1 MELILQQNLPHQQK
15 AIDTVCNSLDG
26 VMITQPVQFYENPQ
40 INLADNKLAENLRA
54 LQATIP
60 ADYKSSAAIGSCLNL
75 DIKMETGTGK
85 TYVYTK
91 TIFELHKRYGINKFI
106 IAVPSLAIKA
116 GTTQFMLDEYSRR
129 HFTDSCGYGTEI
141 ELGVLEA
148 PKNKKKGRSY
158 FPSVV
163 SDFVKGS
170 CQNTKKI
177 YVLLVNMQLITSNSQ
192 RNGRYP
198 GLLWRDDYDY
208 GAEGFYRPFDAL
220 RATKPVVIID
230 EPHRFS
236 RDQKAFQTIM
246 SEIQPQ
252 AVIRYG
258 ATFPETTTGRGKN
271 KITVK
276 DYQYLLY
283 DLNACESFNQG
294 LIKGVAKEHFEPLSK
309 QEEKV
314 KILSITSKDSVTFQR
329 KKRDDTTRTFTLKTG
344 DSLAL
349 ISDAFEDIT
358 VLAITKNTV
367 EFSNGVIKTTG
378 EEMDVDIYMSS
389 YQEQMLRLALERHFE
404 TERENFC
411 NRSFKIKTLALFFI
425 DDISS
430 YRPDADGKA
439 PYLLTAFE
447 RLLKERIEITLASLN
462 EHETEYRAYLEASLT
477 NLSACH
483 AGYFAQDNNDTDE
496 EIAKEVDAIL
506 NGKKQ
511 LLSFKNADGSYNTLR
526 FLFSKWT
533 LKEGWDNP
541 NVFTIAKLRSSG
553 SENSKLQEV
562 GRGLRLPV
570 DENGNRISNEEFQL
584 NYIVDFTEAD
594 FAQRLVDQ
602 INNEIPQ
609 ASTISEERLAA
620 VAQKLG
626 MTPDDLFDELYDKH
640 YIDRHNNIRSDTRDQ
655 FFAEYPQFASGLST
669 GKVRDKNK
677 EKPKPIKIRK
687 AVYNEIRELW
697 ERINQRYLLFYDLDL
712 NADMAS
718 VALSLFEKPGVFT
731 NVVMSS
737 SRDIVHSDGTQ
748 MSTTGTGV
756 QYTVMRQIAYGTFL
770 SRIMRVTSIP
780 IATLHSAMI
789 QYAKKHG
796 TIDPKYINEN
806 SASAFCAEFQ
816 NWKVSAL
823 QGRFRYVKISS
834 PCGATALSYADGSP
848 RDEITLGRI
857 GTKIVEGT
865 PSAKYLYDA
874 YAYDSPLEKENI
886 TADIEEVVVYGKIP
900 RSSIAIP
907 TITGGMYSPDF
918 MYVVKKASGEKELNI
933 VVETKDMED
942 KEVLRGNEEAKIKC
956 AEIFFKTL
964 SDEGYTVHFHT
975 QINNKQMAQIINEVL
990 NTERI
995 KRNIKVSDL

>member
-15 AIDTVCNSLDG
+15 AIDAVCDSLDG
-26 VMITQPVQFYENPQ
+26 VMITPSIQFYENPK
-40 INLADNKLAENLRA
+40 INLSDGRLLANLHA
-54 LQATIP
+54 LQTAVP
-60 ADYKSSAAIGSCLNL
+60 AEYRNKAAVGSCLNL

-91 TIFELHKRYGINKFI
+91 TIYELHKRYGINKFI

-116 GTTQFMLDEYSRR
+116 GTAQFMRDEYSRR
-129 HFTDSCGYGTEI
+129 HFTDGCGYGTEI

-148 PKNKKKGRSY
+148 VKNKKKGHSY

-163 SDFVKGS
+163 SDFIKGS

-177 YVLLVNMQLITSNSQ
+177 YVMLVNMQLITSNSK
-192 RNGRYP
+192 RDGRDT

-236 RDQKAFQTIM
+236 RDQSAFQTIM
-246 SEIQPQ
+246 SEIRPQ

-271 KITVK
+271 KVTVK

-309 QEEKV
+309 QDEKV
-314 KILSITSKDSVTFQR
+314 KILSIAAKESVTFQH
-329 KKRDDTTRTFTLKTG
+329 KKRDNITRTFTLKTG
-344 DSLAL
+344 DSLAVV
-349 ISDAFEDIT
+349 SDAFEGIT
-358 VLAITKNTV
+358 ILAITASTV
-367 EFSNGVIKTTG
+367 EFSNGVIKTAG
-378 EEMDVDIYMSS
+378 EEMDVDVYMSS
-389 YQEQMLRLALERHFE
+389 YQEQMIRLALERHFE

-411 NRSFKIKTLALFFI
+411 NRAFKIKTLALFFI

-430 YRPDADGKA
+430 YRPDARGKA

-462 EHETEYRAYLEASLT
+462 DHETEYRAYLMASLK
-477 NLSACH
+477 NISACH
-483 AGYFAQDNNDTDE
+483 AGYFSQDNDDSDE
-496 EIAKEVDAIL
+496 KIAKEVDAIL

-511 LLSFKNADGSYNTLR
+511 LLSFINPDGSYHTLR

-570 DENGNRISNEEFQL
+570 DENGNRISNEQFQL

-602 INNEIPQ
+602 INGEIPQ
-609 ASTISEERLAA
+609 ASVLTEESIKR
-620 VAQKLG
+620 VAGLLG
-626 MTPDDLFDELYDKH
+626 KDPGALFGELLGKQ
-640 YIDRHNNIRSDTRDQ
+640 YIDWQRNILSENRSS
-655 FFAEYPQFASGLST
+655 FFTEYPQFSSGLSA
-669 GKVRDKNK
+669 GKVKDRNK

-687 AVYNEIRELW
+687 AVYSEIRELW
-697 ERINQRYLLFYDLDL
+697 ERINQRYLLFYDQDLD
-712 NADMAS
+712 ADMEA

-731 NVVMSS
+731 DVVISS
-737 SRDIVHSDGTQ
+737 RRDIVRNSENQ
-748 MSTTGTGV
+748 MVTTTGAGV
-756 QYTVMRQIAYGTFL
+756 QYTIMRPIAYGLFL
-770 SRIMRVTSIP
+770 SRIMRTTSIP
-780 IATLHSAMI
+780 IATLHRAMI
-789 QYAKKHG
+789 RYYEKHG
-796 TIDPKYINEN
+796 TVDPKYINEN
-806 SASAFCAEFQ
+806 SVGAFCAEFR
-816 NWKVSAL
+816 NWKVSQL
-823 QGRFRYVKISS
+823 EGRFRYVKSET
-834 PCGATALSYADGSP
+834 PCGATALTYADGSP
-848 RDEITLGRI
+848 REEIAQGRI
-857 GTKIVEGT
+857 GTKLVAGA

-874 YAYDSPLEKENI
+874 YAYDSPLEKDNM

-900 RSSIAIP
+900 RNSVAIP
-907 TITGGMYSPDF
+907 TIAGGMYSPDF
-918 MYVVKKASGEKELNI
+918 MYVVKKATGEKELNL
-933 VVETKDMED
+933 VVETKDVEGKD
-942 KEVLRGNEEAKIKC
+942 VLRGNEAAKIEC
-956 AEIFFKTL
+956 AKVFFDIL
-964 SDEGYTVHFHT
+964 SRDGFVVHFRD
-975 QINNKQMAQIINEVL
+975 QINNKQIVQIINEIL
-990 NTERI
+990 NE
-995 KRNIKVSDL
+995 